1 MPYDFKSIEDK
12 WRRRW
17 RESDLYLTRVD
28 PSKPKFYY
36 LDMFP
41 YPSGY
46 LHMGHVR
53 NYVIG
58 DVIARYRVA
67 KGYNVL
73 HPMGW
78 DAFGL
83 PAENAAIKHGIH
95 PQKWTFDC
103 IANIRRQFDL
113 LGISFDWSREIATCT
128 PDYYKWTQW
137 FFVQLFKHDLAYRK
151 KAPVNWCPSCQTV
164 LANEQVKG
172 GRCERCDTP
181 VIKKDL
187 EQWFFRITA
196 YAERLLQDLELLT
209 EWPERVKI
217 MQRNWIGKS
226 EGLEA
231 EFPIKGKDISITIFT
246 TRPDTIYGATFIVLA
261 PEHPLTLELVK
272 GTPLEQEVREF
283 VEKVKLRSEIDRT
296 AMERKKEGIFLNC
309 YALNP
314 FTKEDIPIW
323 TADYV
328 LYEYATGAIMAVPAH
343 DERDLE
349 FARQYGLPIRIVIQ
363 PPDNALKEEELQT
376 AYTEPGIQVNSG
388 IFNGM
393 WSEDAKEAIIRYA
406 EDQGIGKRKVYYKL
420 RDWCISRQR
429 YWGAPIPMLYCPK
442 CGVVPVPEDQ
452 LPVLLPE
459 DVDFQPTGPSPLA
472 RHHSFP
478 FTTCPYCG
486 SEARRETDT
495 MDTFVD
501 SSWYFLR
508 FTSPKED
515 KAPFDKQAVE
525 YWMPVD
531 QYVGGIEHAV
541 LHLLYSRFFTKFL
554 YDIGLVSF
562 PEPFLRLFTQGMITL
577 GGSAMSKS
585 RGNVVTPEEICE
597 KFGADTARVYTLF
610 IGPPDQDAEWSERGV
625 EGVFRFL
632 NRVYRIFEE
641 NFSLYDPNWRVKIEG
656 MSDKEKR
663 RITHSTIKKVTQ
675 DIERFHFNTAI
686 ASLMEFTS
694 SIYDWLQEANKDE
707 KWRVCFSEAL
717 EMLVRLLAPFAPFMG
732 EELWEKLGNK
742 DSIYLQ
748 QWPSWREELLQT
760 ETITLPVQ
768 VNGKVRGTI
777 TVPAEASDEEIKE
790 EVLRQERLRQ
800 YLEGK
805 EIKKMIIVPK
815 RLVSVVVDN

>member
-12 WRRRW
+12 WRRKW
-17 RESDLYLTRVD
+17 KEEDIYATRID

-58 DVIARYRVA
+58 DVIARYKVA
-67 KGYNVL
+67 TGYNVL

-103 IANIRRQFDL
+103 IANIKRQFDL

-137 FFVQLFKHDLAYRK
+137 FFVQLFKHNLAYRK

-181 VIKKDL
+181 VVKKDL

-196 YAERLLQDLELLT
+196 YAERLLNDLELLT
-209 EWPERVKI
+209 DWPERVKI
-217 MQRNWIGKS
+217 MQRNWIGRS

-231 EFPIKGKDISITIFT
+231 DFPIIGKDISITIFT

-272 GTPLEQEVREF
+272 GTPLEAEVREF
-283 VEKVKLRSEIDRT
+283 IERVRLQSEIERT
-296 AMERKKEGIFLNC
+296 AMEKKKEGIFLNC

-314 FTKEDIPIW
+314 FTKEEIPIW

-343 DERDLE
+343 DQRDLE
-349 FARQYGLPIRIVIQ
+349 FARQYNLPIRIVIQ
-363 PPDNALKEEELQT
+363 PPDNSLDVETMEE
-376 AYTEPGIQVNSG
+376 AYVEPGIQINSG
-388 IFNGM
+388 PFNGM
-393 WSEDAKEAIIRYA
+393 WSEEAKEAIIKFA
-406 EDQGIGKRKVYYKL
+406 EKQGIGKRKVYYKL

-429 YWGAPIPMLYCPK
+429 YWGAPIPMIYCPN
-442 CGVVPVPEDQ
+442 CGIVPVPEEQ

-459 DVDFQPTGPSPLA
+459 DVDFLPTGPSPLA

-478 FTTCPYCG
+478 YVKCPYCG
-486 SEARRETDT
+486 SDARRETDT

-508 FTSPKED
+508 FTSPRED
-515 KAPFDKQAVE
+515 KAPFDKEAVE

-531 QYVGGIEHAV
+531 QYVGGVEHAV

-554 YDIGLVSF
+554 YDLGLVSF
-562 PEPFLRLFTQGMITL
+562 TEPFLRLFTQGMITL

-597 KFGADTARVYTLF
+597 KYGADTARVYTLF
-610 IGPPDQDAEWSERGV
+610 IGPPELDAEWSERGV

-632 NRVYRIFEE
+632 SRVYRLFEE
-641 NFSLYDPNWRVKIEG
+641 NLNQFDPDWRGKIDQLG
-656 MSDKEKR
+656 DREKR
-663 RITHSTIKKVTQ
+663 RLTHSTIKKVTQ

-686 ASLMEFTS
+686 ASLMEFS
-694 SIYDWLQEANKDE
+694 SALYGWTQEDNKDE
-707 KWRVCFSEAL
+707 RWRVTFSEGL
-717 EMLVRLLAPFAPFMG
+717 EMLIHLLSPFAPFVC
-732 EELWEKLGNK
+732 EEMWERLGK
-742 DSIYLQ
+742 GRSIYFES
-748 QWPSWREELLQT
+748 WPKWEEELLQT
-760 ETITLPVQ
+760 ERIVLPIQ
-768 VNGKVRGTI
+768 VNGKVRGTVE
-777 TVPAEASDEEIKE
+777 VPGDANEEEIKE
-790 EVLRQERLRQ
+790 EVLKLERVRK

-805 EIKKMIIVPK
+805 QLKRFIVVPK
-815 RLVSVVVDN
+815 RLISIVVE

>member
-1 MPYDFKSIEDK
+1 MSYHFKSIEEK

-17 RESDLYLTRVD
+17 KENDLYATRID
-28 PSKPKFYY
+28 SSKPKFYY

-83 PAENAAIKHGIH
+83 PAENAAIKQGIH
-95 PQKWTFDC
+95 PKKWTFEC

-137 FFVQLFKHDLAYRK
+137 FFIQLFKHNLAYRK

-172 GRCERCDTP
+172 GKCERCDTP

-187 EQWFFRITA
+187 EQWFLRITA
-196 YAERLLQDLELLT
+196 YAERLLQDLELL
-209 EWPERVKI
+209 ENWPERVKI

-226 EGLEA
+226 EGLEV
-231 EFPIKGKDISITIFT
+231 EFPVKGKDVSITIFT
-246 TRPDTIYGATFIVLA
+246 TRPDTIYGATYIVLA

-272 GTPLEQEVREF
+272 GTTSESKVREF
-283 VEKVKLRSEIDRT
+283 IERVKLQSEIERT
-296 AMERKKEGIFLNC
+296 AMEKEKEGVFLNR
-309 YALNP
+309 YAINP
-314 FTKEDIPIW
+314 FTDEEIPIW

-349 FARQYGLPIRIVIQ
+349 FARQYGLPVRIVIQ
-363 PPDNALKEEELQT
+363 PPHKVLKEEELET
-376 AYTEPGIQVNSG
+376 AYVEPGMQVNSG
-388 IFNGM
+388 PFGGM
-393 WSEDAKEAIIRYA
+393 WSEEAKEAIIRYA
-406 EDQGIGKRKVYYKL
+406 EEQGIGKRKVYYKL

-429 YWGAPIPMLYCPK
+429 YWGAPIPIIYCQK
-442 CGVVPVPEDQ
+442 CGIVPVPEEQ
-452 LPVLLPE
+452 LPVLLPD

-472 RHHSFP
+472 RHPYFP
-478 FTTCPYCG
+478 YTTCPYCG
-486 SEARRETDT
+486 NEARRETDT

-508 FTSPKED
+508 FTSPKEEE
-515 KAPFDKQAVE
+515 APFDKCAVE

-554 YDIGLVSF
+554 YDLGLVSF

-585 RGNVVTPEEICE
+585 RGNVVTPEEICD
-597 KFGADTARVYTLF
+597 KYGADTARVYTLF
-610 IGPPDQDAEWSERGV
+610 IGPPELDAEWSERGV

-632 NRVYRIFEE
+632 NRVYRLFKE
-641 NFSLYDPNWRVKIEG
+641 NIGYYDPEWRERINSLG
-656 MSDKEKR
+656 DKAKR
-663 RITHSTIKKVTQ
+663 RITHLTIKKVTQ

-694 SIYDWLQEANKDE
+694 ALYDWAKEE
-707 KWRVCFSEAL
+707 KNDSLRVSFSEGL

-732 EELWEKLGNK
+732 EELWEQLGKRESVYIQEWPIWDNK
-742 DSIYLQ
+742 
-748 QWPSWREELLQT
+748 LLQ
-760 ETITLPVQ
+760 EEIVTLPIQ
-768 VNGKVRGTI
+768 INGKVRGTI
-777 TVPAEASDEEIKE
+777 TVPVGASEEEIKE
-790 EVLRQERLRQ
+790 EVLRLERLKQ
-800 YLEGK
+800 YLEDRK
-805 EIKKMIIVPK
+805 VKRFILVPE
-815 RLVSVVVDN
+815 RLISLVVE

>member
-1 MPYDFKSIEDK
+1 MLYDFKSIEDK
-12 WRRRW
+12 WRRKW
-17 RESDLYLTRVD
+17 REDNLYATRID

-83 PAENAAIKHGIH
+83 PAENAAIKQGIH
-95 PQKWTFDC
+95 PKKWTFDC
-103 IANIRRQFDL
+103 IANIKRQFDL

-196 YAERLLQDLELLT
+196 YAERLLQDLDLLVD
-209 EWPERVKI
+209 WPERVKV
-217 MQRNWIGKS
+217 MQRNWIGRS

-231 EFPIKGKDISITIFT
+231 EFPVKGKDISITIFT

-272 GTPLEQEVREF
+272 GTPLESEVREF
-283 VEKVKLRSEIDRT
+283 IERVRLQSEIERT
-296 AMERKKEGIFLNC
+296 AMEKKKEGIFLNC

-349 FARQYGLPIRIVIQ
+349 FARQYGLPVRVVIQ
-363 PPDNALKEEELQT
+363 PPGGSLKGEELET
-376 AYTEPGIQVNSG
+376 AYIEPGIQVNSG
-388 IFNGM
+388 PFDGM
-393 WSEDAKEAIIRYA
+393 WSEEAKDAIIRYA
-406 EDQGIGKRKVYYKL
+406 EEQGIGRRKVYYKL

-429 YWGAPIPMLYCPK
+429 YWGAPIPMIYCPK
-442 CGVVPVPEDQ
+442 CGIVPVPEEQ
-452 LPVLLPE
+452 LPVLLPD

-478 FTTCPYCG
+478 YTTCPYCG
-486 SEARRETDT
+486 SDARRETDT

-508 FTSPKED
+508 FTSPRED
-515 KAPFDKQAVE
+515 KAPFDKSAVE

-554 YDIGLVSF
+554 YDLGLVSF

-585 RGNVVTPEEICE
+585 RGNVVTPEEICG
-597 KFGADTARVYTLF
+597 KYGADTARVYTLF
-610 IGPPDQDAEWSERGV
+610 IGPPEQDAEWSERGV
-625 EGVFRFL
+625 EGVYRFL
-632 NRVYRIFEE
+632 NRVYRLFEE
-641 NFSLYDPNWRVKIEG
+641 NLEFYEPKWREKIDALG
-656 MSDKEKR
+656 DKEKR
-663 RITHSTIKKVTQ
+663 RLTHSTLKKVTQ

-686 ASLMEFTS
+686 ASLMEFTAHLQ
-694 SIYDWLQEANKDE
+694 DWAEEENRDE
-707 KWRVCFSEAL
+707 RWRVNFSEGL
-717 EMLVRLLAPFAPFMG
+717 EMLIRLLAPFAPFMG
-732 EELWEKLGNK
+732 EELWERLGK
-742 DSIYLQ
+742 KESIYLQ
-748 QWPSWREELLQT
+748 EWPSWREELLQL
-760 ETITLPVQ
+760 ETLTLPVQ
-768 VNGKVRGTI
+768 INGKVRGTI
-777 TVPAEASDEEIKE
+777 TIPADATEEEIKE
-790 EVLRQERLRQ
+790 EVLKLERLRQ
-800 YLEGK
+800 YIGGK
-805 EIKKMIIVPK
+805 EIKRFIVVPK
-815 RLVSVVVDN
+815 KLVSLVVE

>member
-12 WRRRW
+12 WRRKW
-17 RESDLYLTRVD
+17 KEEDIYATRID

-58 DVIARYRVA
+58 DVIARYKVA
-67 KGYNVL
+67 TGYNVL

-103 IANIRRQFDL
+103 IANIKRQFDL

-137 FFVQLFKHDLAYRK
+137 FFVQLFKNNLAYRK

-181 VIKKDL
+181 VVKKDL

-196 YAERLLQDLELLT
+196 YAERLLNDLELLT
-209 EWPERVKI
+209 DWPERVKI
-217 MQRNWIGKS
+217 MQRNWIGRS

-231 EFPIKGKDISITIFT
+231 DFPIIGKDISITIFT

-272 GTPLEQEVREF
+272 GTPLETEVREF
-283 VEKVKLRSEIDRT
+283 IERVRLQSEIERT
-296 AMERKKEGIFLNC
+296 AMEKKKEGIFLNC

-314 FTKEDIPIW
+314 FTKEEIPIW

-343 DERDLE
+343 DQRDLE
-349 FARQYGLPIRIVIQ
+349 FARQYNLPIRIVIQ
-363 PPDNALKEEELQT
+363 PPDNSLDVEMMEE
-376 AYTEPGIQVNSG
+376 AYVEPGIQINSG
-388 IFNGM
+388 PFNGM
-393 WSEDAKEAIIRYA
+393 WSEEAKEAIIKFA
-406 EDQGIGKRKVYYKL
+406 EEQGIGKRKVYYKL

-429 YWGAPIPMLYCPK
+429 YWGAPIPMIYCPN
-442 CGVVPVPEDQ
+442 CGIVPVPEEQ

-459 DVDFQPTGPSPLA
+459 DVDFLPTGPSPLA

-478 FTTCPYCG
+478 YVKCPYCG
-486 SEARRETDT
+486 SDARRETDT

-508 FTSPKED
+508 FTSPRED
-515 KAPFDKQAVE
+515 KAPFDKEAVE

-554 YDIGLVSF
+554 YDLGLVSF
-562 PEPFLRLFTQGMITL
+562 TEPFLRLFTQGMITL

-597 KFGADTARVYTLF
+597 KYGADTARVYTLF
-610 IGPPDQDAEWSERGV
+610 IGPPELDAEWSERGV

-632 NRVYRIFEE
+632 SRVYRLFEE
-641 NFSLYDPNWRVKIEG
+641 NLNQFDPDWRGKIDQLG
-656 MSDKEKR
+656 DREKR
-663 RITHSTIKKVTQ
+663 RLTHSTIKKVTQ

-686 ASLMEFTS
+686 ASLMEFS
-694 SIYDWLQEANKDE
+694 SALYGWTQEDNKDE
-707 KWRVCFSEAL
+707 RWRVTFSEGL
-717 EMLVRLLAPFAPFMG
+717 EMLIHLLSPFAPFVC
-732 EELWEKLGNK
+732 EEMWERLGK
-742 DSIYLQ
+742 GRSIYFES
-748 QWPSWREELLQT
+748 WPKWEEELLQT
-760 ETITLPVQ
+760 ERIVLPIQ
-768 VNGKVRGTI
+768 VNGKVRGT
-777 TVPAEASDEEIKE
+777 VEVSAEASEEEIKE
-790 EVLRQERLRQ
+790 EVLKLERVRK

-805 EIKKMIIVPK
+805 QLKRFIVVPK
-815 RLVSVVVDN
+815 RLISIVVE

>member
-12 WRRRW
+12 WRRKW
-17 RESDLYLTRVD
+17 KEEDIYATRID

-58 DVIARYRVA
+58 DVIARYKVA
-67 KGYNVL
+67 TGYNVL

-103 IANIRRQFDL
+103 IANIKRQFDL

-137 FFVQLFKHDLAYRK
+137 FFVQLFKHNLAYRK

-181 VIKKDL
+181 VVKKDL

-196 YAERLLQDLELLT
+196 YAERLLNDLELLT
-209 EWPERVKI
+209 DWPERVKI
-217 MQRNWIGKS
+217 MQRNWIGRS

-231 EFPIKGKDISITIFT
+231 DFPIIGKDISITIFT

-272 GTPLEQEVREF
+272 GTPLEAEVREF
-283 VEKVKLRSEIDRT
+283 IERVRLQSEIERT
-296 AMERKKEGIFLNC
+296 AMEKKKEGIFLNC

-314 FTKEDIPIW
+314 FTKEEIPIW

-343 DERDLE
+343 DQRDLE
-349 FARQYGLPIRIVIQ
+349 FARQYNLPIRIVIQ
-363 PPDNALKEEELQT
+363 PPDNSLDVETMEE
-376 AYTEPGIQVNSG
+376 AYVEPGIQINSG
-388 IFNGM
+388 PFNGM
-393 WSEDAKEAIIRYA
+393 WSEEAKEAIIKFA
-406 EDQGIGKRKVYYKL
+406 EEQGIGKRKVYYKL

-429 YWGAPIPMLYCPK
+429 YWGAPIPMIYCPN
-442 CGVVPVPEDQ
+442 CGIVPVPEEQ

-459 DVDFQPTGPSPLA
+459 DVDFLPTGPSPLA

-478 FTTCPYCG
+478 YVKCPYCG
-486 SEARRETDT
+486 SDARRETDT

-508 FTSPKED
+508 FTSPRED
-515 KAPFDKQAVE
+515 KAPFDKEAVE

-531 QYVGGIEHAV
+531 QYVGGVEHAV

-554 YDIGLVSF
+554 YDLGLVSF
-562 PEPFLRLFTQGMITL
+562 TEPFLRLFTQGMITL

-597 KFGADTARVYTLF
+597 KYGADTARVYTLF
-610 IGPPDQDAEWSERGV
+610 IGPPELDAEWSERGV

-632 NRVYRIFEE
+632 SRVYRLFEE
-641 NFSLYDPNWRVKIEG
+641 NLNQFDPDWRGKIDQLG
-656 MSDKEKR
+656 DREKR
-663 RITHSTIKKVTQ
+663 RLTHSTIKKVTQ

-686 ASLMEFTS
+686 ASLMEFS
-694 SIYDWLQEANKDE
+694 SALYGWTQEDNKDE
-707 KWRVCFSEAL
+707 RWRVTFSEGL
-717 EMLVRLLAPFAPFMG
+717 EMLIHLLSPFAPFVC
-732 EELWEKLGNK
+732 EEMWERLGK
-742 DSIYLQ
+742 GRSIYFES
-748 QWPSWREELLQT
+748 WPKWEEELLQT
-760 ETITLPVQ
+760 ERIVLPIQ
-768 VNGKVRGTI
+768 VNGKVRGTVE
-777 TVPAEASDEEIKE
+777 VPADANEEEIKE
-790 EVLRQERLRQ
+790 EVLKLERVRK

-805 EIKKMIIVPK
+805 QLKRFIVVPK
-815 RLVSVVVDN
+815 RLISIVVE

>member
-12 WRRRW
+12 WRRKW
-17 RESDLYLTRVD
+17 KEEDIYATRID

-58 DVIARYRVA
+58 DVIARYKVA
-67 KGYNVL
+67 TGYNVL

-103 IANIRRQFDL
+103 IANIKRQFDL

-137 FFVQLFKHDLAYRK
+137 FFVQLFKNNLAYRK

-181 VIKKDL
+181 VVKKDL

-196 YAERLLQDLELLT
+196 YAERLLNDLELLT
-209 EWPERVKI
+209 DWPERVKI
-217 MQRNWIGKS
+217 MQRNWIGRS

-231 EFPIKGKDISITIFT
+231 DFPIIGKDISITIFT

-272 GTPLEQEVREF
+272 GTPLEAEVSEF
-283 VEKVKLRSEIDRT
+283 IERVRLQSEIERT
-296 AMERKKEGIFLNC
+296 AMEKKKEGIFLNC

-314 FTKEDIPIW
+314 FTKEEIPIW

-328 LYEYATGAIMAVPAH
+328 LYEYASGAIMAVPAH
-343 DERDLE
+343 DQRDLE
-349 FARQYGLPIRIVIQ
+349 FARQYNLPIRIVIQ
-363 PPDNALKEEELQT
+363 PPDNSLDVETMEE
-376 AYTEPGIQVNSG
+376 AYVEPGIQINSG
-388 IFNGM
+388 PFNGM
-393 WSEDAKEAIIRYA
+393 WSEEAKEAIIKFA
-406 EDQGIGKRKVYYKL
+406 EEQGIGKRKVYYKL

-429 YWGAPIPMLYCPK
+429 YWGAPIPMIYCPN
-442 CGVVPVPEDQ
+442 CGIVPVPEEQ

-459 DVDFQPTGPSPLA
+459 DVDFLPTGPSPLA

-478 FTTCPYCG
+478 YVKCPYCG
-486 SEARRETDT
+486 SDARRETDT

-508 FTSPKED
+508 FTSPRED
-515 KAPFDKQAVE
+515 KAPFDKEAVE

-554 YDIGLVSF
+554 YDLGLVSF
-562 PEPFLRLFTQGMITL
+562 TEPFLRLFTQGMITL

-597 KFGADTARVYTLF
+597 KYGADTARVYTLF
-610 IGPPDQDAEWSERGV
+610 IGPPELDAEWSERGV

-632 NRVYRIFEE
+632 SRVYRLFEE
-641 NFSLYDPNWRVKIEG
+641 NLNLFDPDWRGKIDQIG
-656 MSDKEKR
+656 DREKR
-663 RITHSTIKKVTQ
+663 RLTHSTIKKVTQ

-686 ASLMEFTS
+686 ASLMEFS
-694 SIYDWLQEANKDE
+694 SALYGWTQEDNKDE
-707 KWRVCFSEAL
+707 RWRVTFSEGL
-717 EMLVRLLAPFAPFMG
+717 EMLIHLLSPFAPFVC
-732 EELWEKLGNK
+732 EEMWERLGK
-742 DSIYLQ
+742 GRSIYFES
-748 QWPSWREELLQT
+748 WPKWEEELLQT
-760 ETITLPVQ
+760 ERIVLPIQ
-768 VNGKVRGTI
+768 VNGKVRGT
-777 TVPAEASDEEIKE
+777 VEVSAEASEEEIKE
-790 EVLRQERLRQ
+790 EVLKLERVRK

-805 EIKKMIIVPK
+805 QLKRFIVVPK
-815 RLVSVVVDN
+815 RLISIVVE

>member
-12 WRRRW
+12 WRRKW
-17 RESDLYLTRVD
+17 KEEDIYATRID

-58 DVIARYRVA
+58 DVIARYKVA
-67 KGYNVL
+67 TGYNVL

-103 IANIRRQFDL
+103 IANIKRQFDL

-137 FFVQLFKHDLAYRK
+137 FFVQLFKNNLAYRK

-181 VIKKDL
+181 VVKKDL

-196 YAERLLQDLELLT
+196 YAERLLNDLELLT
-209 EWPERVKI
+209 DWPERVKI
-217 MQRNWIGKS
+217 MQRNWIGRS

-231 EFPIKGKDISITIFT
+231 DFPIIGKDISITIFT

-272 GTPLEQEVREF
+272 GTPLEAEVSEF
-283 VEKVKLRSEIDRT
+283 IERVRLQSEIERT
-296 AMERKKEGIFLNC
+296 AMEKKKEGIFLNC

-314 FTKEDIPIW
+314 FTKEEIPIW

-343 DERDLE
+343 DQRDLE
-349 FARQYGLPIRIVIQ
+349 FARQYNLPIRIVIQ
-363 PPDNALKEEELQT
+363 PPDNSLDVETMEE
-376 AYTEPGIQVNSG
+376 AYVEPGIQINSG
-388 IFNGM
+388 PFNGM
-393 WSEDAKEAIIRYA
+393 WSEEAKEAIIKFA
-406 EDQGIGKRKVYYKL
+406 EEQGIGKRKVYYKL

-429 YWGAPIPMLYCPK
+429 YWGAPIPMIYCPN
-442 CGVVPVPEDQ
+442 CGIVPVPEEQ

-459 DVDFQPTGPSPLA
+459 DVDFLPTGPSPLA

-478 FTTCPYCG
+478 YVKCPYCG
-486 SEARRETDT
+486 SDARRETDT

-508 FTSPKED
+508 FTSPRED
-515 KAPFDKQAVE
+515 KAPFDKEAVE

-554 YDIGLVSF
+554 YDLGLVSF
-562 PEPFLRLFTQGMITL
+562 TEPFLRLFTQGMITL

-597 KFGADTARVYTLF
+597 KYGADTARVYTLF
-610 IGPPDQDAEWSERGV
+610 IGPPELDAEWSERGV

-632 NRVYRIFEE
+632 SRVYRLFEE
-641 NFSLYDPNWRVKIEG
+641 NLNQFDPDWRGKIDQLG
-656 MSDKEKR
+656 DREKR
-663 RITHSTIKKVTQ
+663 RLTHSTIKKVTQ

-686 ASLMEFTS
+686 ASLMEFS
-694 SIYDWLQEANKDE
+694 SALYGWTQEDNKDE
-707 KWRVCFSEAL
+707 RWRVTFSEGL
-717 EMLVRLLAPFAPFMG
+717 EMLIHLLSPFAPFVC
-732 EELWEKLGNK
+732 EEMWERLGK
-742 DSIYLQ
+742 GRSIYFES
-748 QWPSWREELLQT
+748 WPKWEEELLQT
-760 ETITLPVQ
+760 ERIVLPIQ
-768 VNGKVRGTI
+768 VNGKVRGTVE
-777 TVPAEASDEEIKE
+777 VPADANEEEIKE
-790 EVLRQERLRQ
+790 EVLKLERVRK

-805 EIKKMIIVPK
+805 QLKRFIVVPK
-815 RLVSVVVDN
+815 RLISIVVE

>member
-12 WRRRW
+12 WRRKW
-17 RESDLYLTRVD
+17 KEEDIYATRID

-58 DVIARYRVA
+58 DVIARYKVA
-67 KGYNVL
+67 TGYNVL

-103 IANIRRQFDL
+103 IANIKRQFDL

-137 FFVQLFKHDLAYRK
+137 FFVQLFKNNLAYRK

-181 VIKKDL
+181 VVKKDL

-196 YAERLLQDLELLT
+196 YAERLLNDLELLT
-209 EWPERVKI
+209 DWPERVKI
-217 MQRNWIGKS
+217 MQRNWIGRS

-231 EFPIKGKDISITIFT
+231 DFPIIGKDISITIFT

-272 GTPLEQEVREF
+272 GTPLETEVREF
-283 VEKVKLRSEIDRT
+283 IERVRLQSEIERT
-296 AMERKKEGIFLNC
+296 AMEKKKEGIFLNC

-314 FTKEDIPIW
+314 FTKEEIPIW

-343 DERDLE
+343 DQRDLE
-349 FARQYGLPIRIVIQ
+349 FARQYNLPIRIVIQ
-363 PPDNALKEEELQT
+363 PPDNSLDVEMMEE
-376 AYTEPGIQVNSG
+376 AYVEPGIQINSG
-388 IFNGM
+388 PFNGM
-393 WSEDAKEAIIRYA
+393 WSEEAKEAIIKFA
-406 EDQGIGKRKVYYKL
+406 EEQGIGKRKVYYKL

-429 YWGAPIPMLYCPK
+429 YWGAPIPMIYCPN
-442 CGVVPVPEDQ
+442 CGIVPVPEEQ

-459 DVDFQPTGPSPLA
+459 DVDFLPTGPSPLA

-478 FTTCPYCG
+478 YVKCPYCG
-486 SEARRETDT
+486 SDARRETDT

-508 FTSPKED
+508 FTSPRED
-515 KAPFDKQAVE
+515 KAPFDKEAVE

-554 YDIGLVSF
+554 YDLGLVSF
-562 PEPFLRLFTQGMITL
+562 TEPFLRLFTQGMITL

-597 KFGADTARVYTLF
+597 KYGADTARVYTLF
-610 IGPPDQDAEWSERGV
+610 IGPPELDAEWSERGV

-632 NRVYRIFEE
+632 SRVYRLFEE
-641 NFSLYDPNWRVKIEG
+641 NLNQFDPDWRGKIDQLG
-656 MSDKEKR
+656 DREKR
-663 RITHSTIKKVTQ
+663 RLTHSTIKKVTQ

-686 ASLMEFTS
+686 ASLMEFS
-694 SIYDWLQEANKDE
+694 SALYGWTQEDNKDE
-707 KWRVCFSEAL
+707 RWRVTFSEGL
-717 EMLVRLLAPFAPFMG
+717 EMLIHLLSPFAPFVC
-732 EELWEKLGNK
+732 EEMWDRLGK
-742 DSIYLQ
+742 GRSIYFES
-748 QWPSWREELLQT
+748 WPKWEEELLQT
-760 ETITLPVQ
+760 ERIVLPIQ
-768 VNGKVRGTI
+768 VNGKVRGTVE
-777 TVPAEASDEEIKE
+777 VPAEASEEEIKE
-790 EVLRQERLRQ
+790 EVLKLERVRK

-805 EIKKMIIVPK
+805 QLKRFIVVPK
-815 RLVSVVVDN
+815 RLISIVVE

>member
-12 WRRRW
+12 WRRKW
-17 RESDLYLTRVD
+17 KEEDIYATRID

-58 DVIARYRVA
+58 DVIARYKVA
-67 KGYNVL
+67 TGYNVL

-103 IANIRRQFDL
+103 IANIKRQFDL

-137 FFVQLFKHDLAYRK
+137 FFVQLFKNNLAYRK

-181 VIKKDL
+181 VVKKDL

-196 YAERLLQDLELLT
+196 YAERLLNDLELLT
-209 EWPERVKI
+209 DWPERVKI
-217 MQRNWIGKS
+217 MQRNWIGRS

-231 EFPIKGKDISITIFT
+231 DFPIIGKDISITIFT

-272 GTPLEQEVREF
+272 GTPLEAEVREF
-283 VEKVKLRSEIDRT
+283 IERVRLQSEIERT
-296 AMERKKEGIFLNC
+296 AMEKKKEGIFLNC

-314 FTKEDIPIW
+314 FTKEEIPIW

-343 DERDLE
+343 DQRDLE
-349 FARQYGLPIRIVIQ
+349 FARQYNLPIRIVIQ
-363 PPDNALKEEELQT
+363 PPDNSLDVETMEE
-376 AYTEPGIQVNSG
+376 AYVEPGIQINSG
-388 IFNGM
+388 PFNGM
-393 WSEDAKEAIIRYA
+393 WSEEAKEAIIKFA
-406 EDQGIGKRKVYYKL
+406 EEQGIGKRKVYYKL

-429 YWGAPIPMLYCPK
+429 YWGAPIPMIYCPN
-442 CGVVPVPEDQ
+442 CGIVPVPEEQ

-459 DVDFQPTGPSPLA
+459 DVDFLPTGPSPLA

-478 FTTCPYCG
+478 YVKCLYCG
-486 SEARRETDT
+486 SDARRETDT

-508 FTSPKED
+508 FTSPRED
-515 KAPFDKQAVE
+515 KAPFDKEAVE

-554 YDIGLVSF
+554 YDLGLVAF
-562 PEPFLRLFTQGMITL
+562 TEPFLRLFTQGMITL

-597 KFGADTARVYTLF
+597 KYGADTARVYTLF
-610 IGPPDQDAEWSERGV
+610 IGPPELDAEWSERGV

-632 NRVYRIFEE
+632 SRVYRLFEE
-641 NFSLYDPNWRVKIEG
+641 NLNLFDPDWRGKIDQIG
-656 MSDKEKR
+656 DREKR
-663 RITHSTIKKVTQ
+663 RLTHSTIKKVTQ

-686 ASLMEFTS
+686 ASLMEFS
-694 SIYDWLQEANKDE
+694 SALYGWTQEDNKDE
-707 KWRVCFSEAL
+707 RWRVTFSEGL
-717 EMLVRLLAPFAPFMG
+717 EMLIHLLSPFAPFVC
-732 EELWEKLGNK
+732 EEMWERLGK
-742 DSIYLQ
+742 GRSIYFES
-748 QWPSWREELLQT
+748 WPKWEEELLQT
-760 ETITLPVQ
+760 ERIVLPIQ
-768 VNGKVRGTI
+768 VNGKVRGTVE
-777 TVPAEASDEEIKE
+777 VPADANEEEIKE
-790 EVLRQERLRQ
+790 EVLKLERVRK

-805 EIKKMIIVPK
+805 QLKRFIVVPK
-815 RLVSVVVDN
+815 RLISIVVE

>member
-12 WRRRW
+12 WRRKW
-17 RESDLYLTRVD
+17 KEEDIYATRID

-58 DVIARYRVA
+58 DVIARYKVA
-67 KGYNVL
+67 TGYNVL

-103 IANIRRQFDL
+103 IANIKRQFDL

-137 FFVQLFKHDLAYRK
+137 FFVQLFKHNLAYRK

-181 VIKKDL
+181 VVKKDL

-196 YAERLLQDLELLT
+196 YAERLLNDLELLT
-209 EWPERVKI
+209 DWPERVKI
-217 MQRNWIGKS
+217 MQRNWIGRS

-231 EFPIKGKDISITIFT
+231 DFPIIGKDISITIFT

-272 GTPLEQEVREF
+272 GTPLEAEVREF
-283 VEKVKLRSEIDRT
+283 IERVRLQSEIERT
-296 AMERKKEGIFLNC
+296 AMEKKKEGIFLNC

-314 FTKEDIPIW
+314 FTKEEIPIW

-343 DERDLE
+343 DQRDLE
-349 FARQYGLPIRIVIQ
+349 FARQYNLPIRIVIQ
-363 PPDNALKEEELQT
+363 PPDNSLDVETMEE
-376 AYTEPGIQVNSG
+376 AYVEPGIQINSG
-388 IFNGM
+388 PFNGM
-393 WSEDAKEAIIRYA
+393 WSEEAKEAIIKFA
-406 EDQGIGKRKVYYKL
+406 EEQGIGKRKVYYKL

-429 YWGAPIPMLYCPK
+429 YWGAPIPMIYCPN
-442 CGVVPVPEDQ
+442 CGIVPVPEEQ

-459 DVDFQPTGPSPLA
+459 DVDFLPTGPSPLA

-478 FTTCPYCG
+478 YVKCPYCG
-486 SEARRETDT
+486 SDARRETDT

-508 FTSPKED
+508 FTSPRED
-515 KAPFDKQAVE
+515 KAPFDKEAVE

-554 YDIGLVSF
+554 YDLGLVSF
-562 PEPFLRLFTQGMITL
+562 TEPFLRLFTQGMITL

-597 KFGADTARVYTLF
+597 KYGADTARVYTLF
-610 IGPPDQDAEWSERGV
+610 IGPPELDAEWSERGV

-632 NRVYRIFEE
+632 SRVYRLFEE
-641 NFSLYDPNWRVKIEG
+641 NLNIFDPDWRGKIDQLG
-656 MSDKEKR
+656 DREKR
-663 RITHSTIKKVTQ
+663 RLTHSTIKKVTQ

-686 ASLMEFTS
+686 ASLMEFS
-694 SIYDWLQEANKDE
+694 SALYGWTQEDNKDE
-707 KWRVCFSEAL
+707 RWRVTFSEGL
-717 EMLVRLLAPFAPFMG
+717 EMLIHLLSPFAPFVC
-732 EELWEKLGNK
+732 EEMWDRLGK
-742 DSIYLQ
+742 GRSIYFES
-748 QWPSWREELLQT
+748 WPKWEEELLQT
-760 ETITLPVQ
+760 ERIVLPIQ
-768 VNGKVRGTI
+768 VNGKVRGTVE
-777 TVPAEASDEEIKE
+777 VPAEASEEEIKE
-790 EVLRQERLRQ
+790 EVLKLERVRK

-805 EIKKMIIVPK
+805 QLKRFIVVPK
-815 RLVSVVVDN
+815 RLISIVVE

>member
-12 WRRRW
+12 WRRKW
-17 RESDLYLTRVD
+17 KEEDIYATRID

-58 DVIARYRVA
+58 DVIARYKVA
-67 KGYNVL
+67 TGYNVL

-103 IANIRRQFDL
+103 IANIKRQFDL

-137 FFVQLFKHDLAYRK
+137 FFVQLFKHNLAYRK

-181 VIKKDL
+181 VVKKDL

-196 YAERLLQDLELLT
+196 YAERLLNDLELLT
-209 EWPERVKI
+209 DWPERVKI
-217 MQRNWIGKS
+217 MQRNWIGRS

-231 EFPIKGKDISITIFT
+231 DFPIIGKDISITIFT

-272 GTPLEQEVREF
+272 GTPLEAEVREF
-283 VEKVKLRSEIDRT
+283 IERVRLQSEIERT
-296 AMERKKEGIFLNC
+296 AMEKKKEGIFLNC

-314 FTKEDIPIW
+314 FTKEEIPIW

-343 DERDLE
+343 DQRDLE
-349 FARQYGLPIRIVIQ
+349 FARQYNLPIRIVIQ
-363 PPDNALKEEELQT
+363 PPDNSLDVETMEE
-376 AYTEPGIQVNSG
+376 AYVEPGIQINSG
-388 IFNGM
+388 PFNGM
-393 WSEDAKEAIIRYA
+393 WSEEAKEAIIKFA
-406 EDQGIGKRKVYYKL
+406 EEQGIGKRKVYYKL

-429 YWGAPIPMLYCPK
+429 YWGAPIPMIYCPN
-442 CGVVPVPEDQ
+442 CGIVPVPEEQ

-459 DVDFQPTGPSPLA
+459 DIDFLPTGPSPLA

-478 FTTCPYCG
+478 YVKCPYCG
-486 SEARRETDT
+486 SDARRETDT

-508 FTSPKED
+508 FTSPRED
-515 KAPFDKQAVE
+515 KAPFDKEAVE

-554 YDIGLVSF
+554 YDLGLVSF
-562 PEPFLRLFTQGMITL
+562 TEPFLRLFTQGMITL

-597 KFGADTARVYTLF
+597 KYGADTARVYTLF
-610 IGPPDQDAEWSERGV
+610 IGPPELDAEWSERGV

-632 NRVYRIFEE
+632 SRVYRLFEE
-641 NFSLYDPNWRVKIEG
+641 NLNQFDPDWRGKIDQLG
-656 MSDKEKR
+656 DREKR
-663 RITHSTIKKVTQ
+663 RLTHSTIKKVTQ

-686 ASLMEFTS
+686 ASLMEFS
-694 SIYDWLQEANKDE
+694 SALYGWTQEDNKDE
-707 KWRVCFSEAL
+707 RWRVTFSEGL
-717 EMLVRLLAPFAPFMG
+717 EMLIHLLSPFAPFVC
-732 EELWEKLGNK
+732 EEMWDRLGK
-742 DSIYLQ
+742 GRSIYFES
-748 QWPSWREELLQT
+748 WPKWEEELLQT
-760 ETITLPVQ
+760 ERIVLPIQ
-768 VNGKVRGTI
+768 VNGKVRGT
-777 TVPAEASDEEIKE
+777 VEVSAEASEEEIKE
-790 EVLRQERLRQ
+790 EVLKLERVRK

-805 EIKKMIIVPK
+805 QLKRFIVVPK
-815 RLVSVVVDN
+815 RLISIVVE

>member
-1 MPYDFKSIEDK
+1 MPYNFKSIEEK
-12 WRRRW
+12 WRRKW
-17 RESDLYLTRVD
+17 RENDLYTTRVD
-28 PSKPKFYY
+28 PSKPEFYY

-58 DVIARYRVA
+58 DVIARYKVA

-83 PAENAAIKHGIH
+83 PAENAAIKQGIH
-95 PQKWTFDC
+95 PKKWTFDC

-137 FFVQLFKHDLAYRK
+137 FFLQLFKHGLAYRK

-181 VIKKDL
+181 AVKKDL
-187 EQWFFRITA
+187 EQWFFRITD
-196 YAERLLQDLELLT
+196 YAERLLQDLDLLT
-209 EWPERVKI
+209 DWPERVKV
-217 MQRNWIGKS
+217 MQRNWIGRS
-226 EGLEA
+226 EGLELQ
-231 EFPIKGKDISITIFT
+231 FPLKGRNSSITIFT

-272 GTPLEQEVREF
+272 DTSLEPEVREF
-283 VEKVKLRSEIDRT
+283 IERVRLQSEIERT
-296 AMERKKEGIFLNC
+296 ALEKRKEGLFLNC

-314 FTKEDIPIW
+314 FTNEEIPIW

-349 FARQYGLPIRIVIQ
+349 FARQYDLPVRIVIQ
-363 PPDNALKEEELQT
+363 PPDNALQEKGLDT
-376 AYTEPGIQVNSG
+376 AYVEPGLQVNSG

-393 WSEDAKEAIIRYA
+393 WSEEAKEAIIRYA
-406 EDQGIGKRKVYYKL
+406 EEQGIGKRKIYYKL

-442 CGVVPVPEDQ
+442 CGIVPVPEEQ
-452 LPVLLPE
+452 LPVLLPD

-472 RHHSFP
+472 KHHSFSH
-478 FTTCPYCG
+478 THCPYCG

-508 FTSPKED
+508 FTSPRED
-515 KAPFDKQAVE
+515 KAPFDKSAVE

-554 YDIGLVSF
+554 SDIGLLSF

-585 RGNVVTPEEICE
+585 RGNVVTPEEICS
-597 KFGADTARVYTLF
+597 KYGADTARVYTLF
-610 IGPPDQDAEWSERGV
+610 IGPPEQEAEWSERGV
-625 EGVFRFL
+625 EGVYRFL
-632 NRVYRIFEE
+632 NRVYRLFEE
-641 NFSLYDPNWRVKIEG
+641 NLSLYDPAWQDKIEAIG
-656 MSDKEKR
+656 DKEKR
-663 RITHSTIKKVTQ
+663 RLTHLTIKKVTQ

-686 ASLMEFTS
+686 ASLMEFAS
-694 SIYDWLQEANKDE
+694 ALYDWTQEE
-707 KWRVCFSEAL
+707 KNDKWKASFSEGL
-717 EMLVRLLAPFAPFMG
+717 EMLVRLLSPFAPFLG
-732 EELWEKLGNK
+732 EELWEWLGK
-742 DSIYLQ
+742 EESIYIQ
-748 QWPSWREELLQT
+748 DWPIWRDELLQM
-760 ETITLPVQ
+760 ETITLPIQ
-768 VNGKVRGTI
+768 INGKIRGTI
-777 TVPAEASDEEIKE
+777 TVSAEASEEEIRE
-790 EVLRQERLRQ
+790 EVFRMEKLRQ
-800 YLEGK
+800 YIGDRK
-805 EIKKMIIVPK
+805 VKRFIVVPK
-815 RLVSVVVDN
+815 RLISVVVE

>member
-12 WRRRW
+12 WRRKW
-17 RESDLYLTRVD
+17 KEEDIYATRID

-58 DVIARYRVA
+58 DVIARYKVA
-67 KGYNVL
+67 TGYNVL

-103 IANIRRQFDL
+103 IANIKRQFDL

-137 FFVQLFKHDLAYRK
+137 FFVQLFKHNLAYRK

-181 VIKKDL
+181 VVKKDL

-196 YAERLLQDLELLT
+196 YAERLLNDLELLT
-209 EWPERVKI
+209 DWPERVKI
-217 MQRNWIGKS
+217 MQRNWIGRS

-231 EFPIKGKDISITIFT
+231 DFPIIGKDISITIFT

-272 GTPLEQEVREF
+272 GTPLEAEVREF
-283 VEKVKLRSEIDRT
+283 IERVRLQSEIERT
-296 AMERKKEGIFLNC
+296 AMEKKKEGIFLNC

-314 FTKEDIPIW
+314 FTKEEIPIW

-343 DERDLE
+343 DQRDLE
-349 FARQYGLPIRIVIQ
+349 FARQYNLPIRIVIQ
-363 PPDNALKEEELQT
+363 PPDNSLDVETMEE
-376 AYTEPGIQVNSG
+376 AYVEPGIQINSG
-388 IFNGM
+388 PFNGM
-393 WSEDAKEAIIRYA
+393 WSEEAKEAIIKFA
-406 EDQGIGKRKVYYKL
+406 EEQGIGKRKVYYKL

-429 YWGAPIPMLYCPK
+429 YWGAPIPMIYCPN
-442 CGVVPVPEDQ
+442 CGIVPVPEEQ

-459 DVDFQPTGPSPLA
+459 DVDFLPTGPSPLA

-478 FTTCPYCG
+478 YVKCPYCG
-486 SEARRETDT
+486 SDARRETDT

-508 FTSPKED
+508 FTSPRED
-515 KAPFDKQAVE
+515 KAPFDKEAVE

-554 YDIGLVSF
+554 YDLGLVSF
-562 PEPFLRLFTQGMITL
+562 TEPFLRLFTQGMITL

-597 KFGADTARVYTLF
+597 KYGADTARVYTLF
-610 IGPPDQDAEWSERGV
+610 IGPPELDAEWSERGV

-632 NRVYRIFEE
+632 SRVYRLFEE
-641 NFSLYDPNWRVKIEG
+641 NLNQFDPDWRGKIDQIG
-656 MSDKEKR
+656 DREKR
-663 RITHSTIKKVTQ
+663 RLTHSTIKKVTQ

-686 ASLMEFTS
+686 ASLMEFSAALYEWT
-694 SIYDWLQEANKDE
+694 QEDNKDE
-707 KWRVCFSEAL
+707 RWRVTFSEGL
-717 EMLVRLLAPFAPFMG
+717 EMLIHLLSPFAPFVC
-732 EELWEKLGNK
+732 EEMWERLGK
-742 DSIYLQ
+742 GRSIYFES
-748 QWPSWREELLQT
+748 WPKWEEELLQT
-760 ETITLPVQ
+760 ERIVLPIQ
-768 VNGKVRGTI
+768 VNGKVRGTVE
-777 TVPAEASDEEIKE
+777 VPAEASEEEIKE
-790 EVLRQERLRQ
+790 EVLKSERVRK

-805 EIKKMIIVPK
+805 QIKRFIVVPK
-815 RLVSVVVDN
+815 RLISIVVE